1 MTDPSALYPPAAA
14 GADERIH
21 PDSETALEAGTEGP
35 PGAAPQQA
43 DKPRSLTSDAWH
55 DLRRNPIFIVSAV
68 IIVVLVVMAAFPGVF
83 TNKDPRFC
91 DLNLSRQAPSADAWF
106 GYDVQGCDVY
116 ARTIYGARASILV
129 GLFTTIAVMIV
140 GGLIGMIAG
149 FYGGWI
155 DSVLSRILE
164 IFFGIPLL
172 LGGVLVLASFPSN
185 PGTPQLVTIG
195 KVVIALTILAW
206 TSLAR
211 IMRST
216 VIQVKHA
223 DYVSAARA
231 LGGGAPRILR
241 SHVLP
246 NAVAPVIVYATIV
259 LGIFIGVEATLSFL
273 GIGLQPP
280 VISWGVAIN
289 DASTYIRQSPHMLL
303 FPGALLTITVL
314 AFIMLG
320 DAVRDAFDPRL
331 R

>member
-1 MTDPSALYPPAAA
+1 MTDPNALYPPAAA
-14 GADERIH
+14 LADEKIH

-35 PGAAPQQA
+35 PGAPQQA

-68 IIVVLVVMAAFPGVF
+68 IIMVLVVMAAFPGVF

-91 DLNLSRQAPSADAWF
+91 DLNLSRQSPSADAWF

-116 ARTIYGARASILV
+116 ARTIYGARASMLV
-129 GLFTTIAVMIV
+129 GVLTTISVTIV
-140 GGLIGMIAG
+140 GGLIGMTAG
-149 FYGGWI
+149 FYAGWI

-164 IFFGIPLL
+164 IFFSIPLL
-172 LGGVLVLASFPSN
+172 LGGVLVLASFPS
-185 PGTPQLVTIG
+185 TPDTPELATIG
-195 KVVIALTILAW
+195 KVVFALAILAW

-280 VISWGVAIN
+280 VISWGVAID

-303 FPGALLTITVL
+303 FPGAFLTITVL

>member
-35 PGAAPQQA
+35 PGAPQQA

-129 GLFTTIAVMIV
+129 GLFTTIAVTIV

-195 KVVIALTILAW
+195 KVVLALTILAW

>member
-1 MTDPSALYPPAAA
+1 MTDPNALYPPAAA
-14 GADERIH
+14 VADEKIH
-21 PDSETALEAGTEGP
+21 PASETALEAGTEAP
-35 PGAAPQQA
+35 ARAPQQA
-43 DKPRSLTSDAWH
+43 DRPRSLTSDAWH

-83 TNKDPRFC
+83 TSKDPRFC
-91 DLNLSRQAPSADAWF
+91 DLNLSRQSPSADAWF

-129 GLFTTIAVMIV
+129 GTLTTIAVTIV

-195 KVVIALTILAW
+195 KVVIALTVLAW

-259 LGIFIGVEATLSFL
+259 LGIFIGLEATLSFL

-303 FPGALLTITVL
+303 FPGAFLTITVL

>member
-1 MTDPSALYPPAAA
+1 MTDPNALYPPAAA
-14 GADERIH
+14 VADEKIH
-21 PDSETALEAGTEGP
+21 PASETALEAGTEAP
-35 PGAAPQQA
+35 ARAPQQA
-43 DKPRSLTSDAWH
+43 DRPRSLTSDAWH

-91 DLNLSRQAPSADAWF
+91 DLNLSRQSPSADAWF

-129 GLFTTIAVMIV
+129 GTLTTIAVTIV

-259 LGIFIGVEATLSFL
+259 LGIFIGLEATLSFL

-303 FPGALLTITVL
+303 FPGAFLTITVL